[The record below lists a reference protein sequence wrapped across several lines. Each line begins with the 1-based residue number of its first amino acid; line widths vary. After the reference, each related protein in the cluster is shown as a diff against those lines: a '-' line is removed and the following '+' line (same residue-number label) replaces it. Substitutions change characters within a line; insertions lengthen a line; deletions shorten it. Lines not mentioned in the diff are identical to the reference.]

1 MYSKYLYSKIHDD
14 LVLDFCNKCKEL
26 NYVNNDS
33 FDSMKWYWKE
43 VQWVGTFQNDV
54 LVSMSGIH
62 KFPEIN
68 NNAFRIM
75 FRGGTLPGIS
85 SKFLNFKQ
93 IPLQQEWAY
102 LHNDSPE
109 FYVTFNTKS
118 EIGNK
123 SNRMINAVKRMKDY
137 SYYCKMIYFNVEQEV
152 YALL

>member
-1 MYSKYLYSKIHDD
+1 
-14 LVLDFCNKCKEL
+14 
-26 NYVNNDS
+26 
-33 FDSMKWYWKE
+33 MKWYWKE